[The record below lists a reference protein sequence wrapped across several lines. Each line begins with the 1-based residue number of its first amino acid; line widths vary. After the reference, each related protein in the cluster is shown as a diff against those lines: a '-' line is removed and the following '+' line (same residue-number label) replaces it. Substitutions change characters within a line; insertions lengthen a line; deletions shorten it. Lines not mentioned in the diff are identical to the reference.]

1 MPTNSQS
8 ATIHPTAIIHPAA
21 QLHSTVEI
29 GPYTIIGEGVK
40 IGAKTQIGPH
50 VVIEGITEIGTNN
63 QIFAGAVIG
72 SVPQDLKY
80 QGERSLVKI
89 GDNNVIR
96 EYVTINSAT
105 GENQATV
112 VGNNNLIMAYVHLA
126 HNCILEDEII
136 MSNNV
141 TLAGHV
147 LIESQAIISGV
158 LGVHQ
163 FVHIGSMAM
172 VGGMSKINRDV
183 PPFMLVNG
191 NPAKVRSLNLVG
203 LKRRGL
209 SSDHI
214 KLLKQAFRLLY
225 RSEINFTEAI
235 KKLYSLPE
243 NEYINRLQKFLQLSV
258 SSGRRGPLPGK

>member
-21 QLHSTVEI
+21 QLHSTVEV

-40 IGAKTQIGPH
+40 IGEKTKIGPH
-50 VVIEGITEIGTNN
+50 VIIEGITEIGANN

-72 SVPQDLKY
+72 SIPQDLKY
-80 QGERSLVKI
+80 QGERSLVQI
-89 GDNNVIR
+89 GDHNVIR
-96 EYVTINSAT
+96 EYVTINRAT
-105 GENQATV
+105 GENEATI

-126 HNCILEDEII
+126 HNCILADEII

-147 LIESQAIISGV
+147 IIESQAIISGV

-172 VGGMSKINRDV
+172 VGGMSRINRDV
-183 PPFMLVNG
+183 PPFMLVEG

-203 LKRRGL
+203 LKRRGF
-209 SSDHI
+209 SSEDMKI
-214 KLLKQAFRLLY
+214 LKQAFRILY
-225 RSEINFTEAI
+225 RSEISFTEAI
-235 KKLYSLPE
+235 EKLYSLPE
-243 NEYINRLQKFLQLSV
+243 NEYLNRLQKFLKLSV
-258 SSGRRGPLPGK
+258 SSDRRGPLPGK

>member
-1 MPTNSQS
+1 MPSNSKTT
-8 ATIHPTAIIHPAA
+8 TIHPTAIIHPAA
-21 QLHSTVEI
+21 QIHSTVEV

-40 IGAKTQIGPH
+40 IGAKTKIGSH
-50 VVIEGITEIGTNN
+50 VVIEGITEIGTEN
-63 QIFAGAVIG
+63 QIFTGAVIG
-72 SVPQDLKY
+72 SIPQDLKY

-89 GDNNVIR
+89 GNNNDIR
-96 EYVTINSAT
+96 EYVTINRGT
-105 GENQATV
+105 GENEATV

-147 LIESQAIISGV
+147 IIESQAIISGV
-158 LGVHQ
+158 LGIHQ

-172 VGGMSKINRDV
+172 VGGMSRINRDV
-183 PPFMLVNG
+183 PPFMLVEG

-209 SSDHI
+209 SNDDI
-214 KLLKQAFRLLY
+214 KVLKQAFRLLY
-225 RSEINFTEAI
+225 RSEISFTEAI
-235 KKLYSLPE
+235 DKLYSLPE
-243 NEYINRLQKFLQLSV
+243 NEYVHRLQQFLQLSV
-258 SSGRRGPLPGK
+258 SSQRRGPLPGK